1 MVPRRLL
8 FSLVAS
14 ALAIPAAT
22 LLLYGVGKLLGA
34 MQDEAGE
41 AVLLRISQ
49 AAGIAWLVVL
59 LMLVLALGVESAFQ
73 SPRDSE

>member
-1 MVPRRLL
+1 MIPRRFLI
-8 FSLVAS
+8 SLVTF
-14 ALAIPAAT
+14 ALAAPAAT

-49 AAGIAWLVVL
+49 AAGITWLVVL
-59 LMLVLALGVESAFQ
+59 LMLVIALGIEAAFT